1 MSEAAA
7 GDQPIHTVAAQ
18 PFDVELGSGPSTG
31 YVWRLAAHPPEVRL
45 LDSDFRQAPDAA
57 IGDGGTQVFHLVA
70 DAPGS
75 FEVCFVLKRPWEDD
89 AVLTRKFE
97 VVST

>member
-1 MSEAAA
+1 MPETDA
-7 GDQPIHTVAAQ
+7 GDQPIHVVAAQ

-45 LDSDFRQAPDAA
+45 LESDFRQAPAAA